1 MKKKILIWAG
11 LISVGY
17 ILYRKYKRKTRGLSL
32 MHMVEEVITTPTDT
46 KPAKKETVSSYQ
58 QRATPEDWDD
68 HNQGVPRVDKWAS
81 QYQQRATPEE
91 REHNKGLVQQWLAAH
106 PECHKKSG
114 RKPGT
119 SGKYALRF
127 NRMSVWSIIH
137 YYNVNSNTIDKI
149 RTAAFKFSMRYNVEL
164 RVERIDK
171 NACKVT
177 RIS

>member
-1 MKKKILIWAG
+1 MKKKILILAG

-17 ILYRKYKRKTRGLSL
+17 ILYRKYKTKYDINLTY
-32 MHMVEEVITTPTDT
+32 EVVAPEKSETS
-46 KPAKKETVSSYQ
+46 KPQKSKA
-58 QRATPEDWDD
+58 PEDLDD